1 MEKANDKA
9 KTIRHQASSIATTP
23 RSVLVKLPR
32 ALYSLMTIKVAAGAV
47 AEEIAPKRMAT
58 CKGCS
63 SIKYKLIVTKRHG
76 KRAAISEI

>member
-1 MEKANDKA
+1 
-9 KTIRHQASSIATTP
+9 
-23 RSVLVKLPR
+23 
-32 ALYSLMTIKVAAGAV
+32 MTIKVAAGAV